1 MTSLELNVV
10 AKPRQFTIDLDALVI
25 IGGRIALGVG
35 LLLLWEFSPVLFG
48 LNPFWFSRPSLV
60 LDKAVLLYHEGVL
73 LTHIGT
79 TMIET
84 VLGLALGCLVGITV
98 GFVLGANRVLRD
110 VFEPFL
116 LVANAFPKI
125 ALAPLFL
132 IWFGIGLE
140 MRVAV
145 AFSLV
150 VVVMALST
158 YSGMR
163 MVRQELVHNALAMG
177 ASETQIFVKV
187 VLPSVAPWLFAGLKV
202 SLTFALI
209 GAVLGEFIAAQ
220 AGLGYM
226 IDDGML
232 NFDSALV
239 FLGLVLLLVIVWLVN
254 TAMQWMGHGL
264 GIDED
269 SPTTAYNS

>member
-1 MTSLELNVV
+1 MASLELNE
-10 AKPRQFTIDLDALVI
+10 AKPRQLAVDLDAVI
-25 IGGRIALGVG
+25 IVGGRIALGVG
-35 LLLLWEFSPVLFG
+35 LLLLWEFSPELFG
-48 LNPFWFSRPSLV
+48 LNPFWLSRPSLV
-60 LDKAVLLYHEGVL
+60 LDKAMLLYHQGVL

-79 TMIET
+79 TMLET
-84 VLGLALGCLVGITV
+84 VLGLALGCLVGIAV

-125 ALAPLFL
+125 ALAPLFM

-140 MRVAV
+140 MKVAV

-163 MVRQELVHNALAMG
+163 MVRQELIHNALAMG

-187 VLPSVAPWLFAGLKV
+187 VLPSVAPWIFAGLKV

-220 AGLGYM
+220 AGLGYV
-226 IDDGML
+226 IDDGMQS
-232 NFDSALV
+232 FDSELV
-239 FLGLVLLLVIVWLVN
+239 FLGLVLLLVVVWLVN
-254 TAMQWMGHGL
+254 TVMQWLGRRL